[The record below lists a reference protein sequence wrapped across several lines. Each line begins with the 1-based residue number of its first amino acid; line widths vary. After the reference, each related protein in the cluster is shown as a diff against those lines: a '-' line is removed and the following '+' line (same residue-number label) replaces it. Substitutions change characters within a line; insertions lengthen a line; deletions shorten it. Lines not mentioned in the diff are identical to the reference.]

1 MELRHHPLLNHRGL
15 PSWPPVW
22 VPFKSDDEK
31 TILRGEIGTLKYTLS
46 NALSGKCYLLIDHEN
61 ASYMGCLFCAE
72 VAFCSQ
78 IAAALEDN
86 RGRTIKEIGNL
97 DLSSTL

>member
-1 MELRHHPLLNHRGL
+1 MKLRHHPLLSYRGI

-22 VPFKSDDEK
+22 VPTKSAYE
-31 TILRGEIGTLKYTLS
+31 TTTLQGEIGILTHTLS
-46 NALSGKCYLLIDHEN
+46 NALSGKCYLQIVYDN
-61 ASYMGCLFCAE
+61 AAYMGCLLCAD

-86 RGRTIKEIGNL
+86 RGCTIKEIGDL
-97 DLSSTL
+97 DLSFTM

>member
-22 VPFKSDDEK
+22 VPFKSGDEK
-31 TILRGEIGTLKYTLS
+31 TTLRGEIGVLKYTLS

-61 ASYMGCLFCAE
+61 ASYMGCLFCTE

-86 RGRTIKEIGNL
+86 RGRTIREIGNL